1 MPAYDKLAFFLGV
14 CQYFS
19 SGIIFDLMGIQIMN
33 SLTKIKTK
41 NGTKH

>member
-1 MPAYDKLAFFLGV
+1 MPAYDKLAFFFGF

-19 SGIIFDLMGIQIMN
+19 SGTIFVLKAIQLKN
-33 SLTKIKTK
+33 SLTKIHLK